1 LPIRQV
7 GPLQGRAPNT
17 GGITMGSNNFAA
29 SPGMSTPMQRAPAQQ
44 DNSAANGMAGLS
56 MLNEAGALDPL
67 KGFVQN
73 GINSFAPKQAMS
85 ESALRGGAFQGG
97 GSVGAAAPKMAMPAS
112 ALQGGAFQGSGP
124 GAISALGGSAGDFA
138 GLSATQLGGPAA
150 ASNMFGGAA
159 TALGGP
165 AGIAASSAPMMAA
178 GSLTGAT
185 ALPASALVGGAA
197 QGAGLAASAPA
208 FLGMGPLGW
217 AALAGVGLLTA
228 FG

>member
-1 LPIRQV
+1 MPLPIRQV

-29 SPGMSTPMQRAPAQQ
+29 SPGMSTPMQRQRAPAQQ

-67 KGFVQN
+67 KSLAGDGF
-73 GINSFAPKQAMS
+73 
-85 ESALRGGAFQGG
+85 
-97 GSVGAAAPKMAMPAS
+97 S
-112 ALQGGAFQGSGP
+112 ALQAGVGYHPAGGLPAMAGSSLP
-124 GAISALGGSAGDFA
+124 GTAGLASNAGLAGLQSAGEF
-138 GLSATQLGGPAA
+138 GGMTAA
-150 ASNMFGGAA
+150 QMGIGGAA
-159 TALGGP
+159 GSAITP
-165 AGIAASSAPMMAA
+165 AMTASSAPMMAA

-217 AALAGVGLLTA
+217 AACAGLAASAPAFLGMGPLGWAALTGVGLLTA

>member
-1 LPIRQV
+1 MPLPIRQV

-67 KGFVQN
+67 KSLAGDGF
-73 GINSFAPKQAMS
+73 
-85 ESALRGGAFQGG
+85 
-97 GSVGAAAPKMAMPAS
+97 S
-112 ALQGGAFQGSGP
+112 ALQAGVGYHPAGGLPAMAGSSLP
-124 GAISALGGSAGDFA
+124 GTAGLASNAGLAGLQSAGEF
-138 GLSATQLGGPAA
+138 GGMTAA
-150 ASNMFGGAA
+150 QMGIGGAA
-159 TALGGP
+159 GSAITP
-165 AGIAASSAPMMAA
+165 AMTASSAPMMAA

>member
-1 LPIRQV
+1 MPLPIRQV

-67 KGFVQN
+67 KSLAGDGF
-73 GINSFAPKQAMS
+73 
-85 ESALRGGAFQGG
+85 
-97 GSVGAAAPKMAMPAS
+97 S
-112 ALQGGAFQGSGP
+112 ALQAGVGYHPAGGLPAMAGSSLP
-124 GAISALGGSAGDFA
+124 GTAGLASNAGLAGLQSAGEF
-138 GLSATQLGGPAA
+138 GGMTAA
-150 ASNMFGGAA
+150 QMGIGGAA
-159 TALGGP
+159 GSAITP
-165 AGIAASSAPMMAA
+165 AMTASSAPMMAA

-217 AALAGVGLLTA
+217 AALTGVGLLTA